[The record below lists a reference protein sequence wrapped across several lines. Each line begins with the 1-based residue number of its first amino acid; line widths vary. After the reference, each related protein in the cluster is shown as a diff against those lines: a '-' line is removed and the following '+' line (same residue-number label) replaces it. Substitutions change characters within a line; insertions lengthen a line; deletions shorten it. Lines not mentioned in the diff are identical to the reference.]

1 MTVKTVGLDL
11 AKDVFQVH
19 CVSATG
25 RKIINK
31 KIKRAKL
38 PAFFE
43 TLPRCVVGMEACGS
57 AAHWGRELSKLGH
70 DVRLMPAAYVKPN
83 VKRGKT
89 DAADA
94 EAICEAVRRPTMRF
108 VEIKSEDQQ
117 AVLAIHR
124 VRDLVV
130 RQRTQVVNMIRS
142 ILGEFGHILPTG
154 IEAVSKFAREHGTDD
169 QPGMPEIAD
178 GILSVMCHQLNG
190 LNAASMG

>member
-19 CVSATG
+19 CISATG
-25 RKIINK
+25 RRMINK
-31 KIKRAKL
+31 KIRRAKL
-38 PAFFE
+38 LRFFE
-43 TLPRCVVGMEACGS
+43 TLSRCVIGMEVCGS
-57 AAHWGRELSKLGH
+57 AHHWGRELRTLGH
-70 DVRLMPAAYVKPN
+70 DVRLMPAAYVKPY

-117 AVLAIHR
+117 AVLTIHR
-124 VRDLVV
+124 ARDLVV

-142 ILGEFGHILPTG
+142 ILREFGILYPP
-154 IEAVSKFAREHGTDD
+154 APKRY
-169 QPGMPEIAD
+169 
-178 GILSVMCHQLNG
+178 QL
-190 LNAASMG
+190 LRASTAPKNS